1 MLIFLIIYG
10 VISAVLLI
18 AQFTGDPTAYVV
30 IIMWTIL
37 CLIPFFIIRARI
49 KGRLARF
56 NRPAMLVWMRNY
68 YTSGDEQ
75 MASALLRQET
85 GVIVTQQVYR
95 VIRSLDEYRIIQNLR
110 QSRDFVLALI
120 RKYNFVYP
128 FYLPLNATFDSLQN
142 WDKIPSNEWRL
153 FAENILGER
162 LAPVVV
168 DMIKV
173 AVHQESII
181 LSADSMEEKLAQHAP
196 VHTVESW
203 IQAYVANYPDTEL
216 GRMIL
221 GIVLGKNFSEIG
233 ANWSSITPKIIGDSI
248 RYMEKIRYQ
257 ESLQRGAVEVVD
269 QGPPVAQGL
278 LWWRGS
284 FTGPEFERW
293 VADLLR
299 EHGYAVETTK
309 ATGDQGADLIV
320 TGKGI
325 KTVVQVK
332 FWSQPV
338 GNSAVQ
344 EVVAAK
350 PFYNAE
356 DAWVV
361 TNSTFTRSA
370 IELAHANGVTL
381 IDGGQLRELWSRI
394 SQ

>member
-1 MLIFLIIYG
+1 VLIFLIIYG

>member
-1 MLIFLIIYG
+1 M
-10 VISAVLLI
+10 LLI